1 MFIRIDG
8 VEFAKNTSINAS
20 GMAIGGDPV
29 QINVGCAG
37 VHRPGVLSGL
47 FRDFQGRMSEIIL
60 YNRPLSMKEIKL
72 VEDYL
77 SKKYSIP
84 IER

>member
-1 MFIRIDG
+1 
-8 VEFAKNTSINAS
+8 
-20 GMAIGGDPV
+20 
-29 QINVGCAG
+29 
-37 VHRPGVLSGL
+37 
-47 FRDFQGRMSEIIL
+47 MSEIIL